1 MRAIVMYLAL
11 AALAA
16 LAAYI
21 IRTNSKVFSNILLF
35 VSLVFLCILVLSI
48 LIEQ

>member
-1 MRAIVMYLAL
+1 MRVVLLYLAV
-11 AALAA
+11 AALTA

-21 IRTNSKVFSNILLF
+21 IRSNSRIASNLLLII
-35 VSLVFLCILVLSI
+35 SLISLSILVLSI